1 MNDALA
7 ISILEWIHII
17 ENVTPKS
24 LAHQESEEMEVI
36 IYTDGYFPDAR
47 KSESEEPRIGGV
59 AFARWCHAPVAFS
72 TEIPQEVANTWLP
85 RKTQIV
91 MIEALALP
99 VAAET
104 FRNLIRGRNVLWLV
118 DSDPVLG
125 AAVKGHSAREDVCS
139 GITSFWEIIRDE
151 GAKVYLDRI
160 PTDGNLSDGPS
171 RAMWR
176 PAGQCGWATVT
187 AKILAS
193 LSVAAQGMR

>member
-1 MNDALA
+1 M
-7 ISILEWIHII
+7 
-17 ENVTPKS
+17 
-24 LAHQESEEMEVI
+24 
-36 IYTDGYFPDAR
+36 
-47 KSESEEPRIGGV
+47 
-59 AFARWCHAPVAFS
+59 AFARGCHAPVAFS

-85 RKTQIV
+85 RKTQII

-104 FRNLIRGRNVLWLV
+104 FRDLIRGRNVLWLV

-171 RAMWR
+171 RATWR
-176 PAGQCGWATVT
+176 AAGQCCWATVS
-187 AKILAS
+187 ARIPAS
-193 LSVAAQGMR
+193 LSVAAQGMRQI